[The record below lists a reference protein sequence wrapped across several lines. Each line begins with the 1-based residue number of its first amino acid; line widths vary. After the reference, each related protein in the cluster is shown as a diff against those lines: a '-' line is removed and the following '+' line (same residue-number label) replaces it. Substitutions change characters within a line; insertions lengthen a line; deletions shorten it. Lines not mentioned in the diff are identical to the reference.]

1 MAVDSMTSDD
11 DVRRTVSSSNSSS
24 VDTTLTGLRP
34 DASYN
39 ISVAVSLSFGLGPP
53 VSVIATTAREFV
65 VSSTKGEYLIALYTN

>member
-1 MAVDSMTSDD
+1 MSVDSMTSND

-24 VDTTLTGLRP
+24 VDTTLTGLLP

-65 VSSTKGEYLIALYTN
+65 LKESI